1 MKILSTLLLSVTSSI
16 LAAQI
21 PNPSFENW
29 QYSSPPYYP
38 ISWTTAN
45 RLANGYV
52 VESSA
57 AHAGT
62 LAARLNSMYNL
73 GGYLET
79 WNGHTGYFVN
89 SGNPDALNGWYIL
102 NSVGFDEL
110 EVVVNTKCS
119 SGINGVDTLITMT
132 PTTVYKQF
140 SACISYTPG
149 CTADSASIFI
159 ELTNANFGAT
169 NNGSYI
175 IVDDLSFGPCATSG
189 IDAINNGVTLESVYP
204 NPASQLANIVYAI
217 PNSSMVSVSLYDLNG
232 RKVMNILDNTNQTPG
247 RYKIPVD
254 VTKLANGVYAYTIT
268 VNGVPYTQKLVV
280 AK

>member
-1 MKILSTLLLSVTSSI
+1 MKKLATLFLTAASSVIL
-16 LAAQI
+16 AQI

-38 ISWTTAN
+38 ISWTTDN
-45 RLANGYV
+45 RIANGYV
-52 VESSA
+52 VESSN

-62 LAARLNSMYNL
+62 LAARLNSIYNL
-73 GGYLET
+73 GGYVET
-79 WNGHTGYFVN
+79 WNGNSRYFAN

-110 EVVVNTKCS
+110 EVIVNTKCS
-119 SGINGVDTLITMT
+119 GGANGIDTMITMT
-132 PTTVYKQF
+132 PTSVYKQF
-140 SACISYTPG
+140 SACINYTPG
-149 CTADSASIFI
+149 CTADSAAIFI

-175 IVDDLSFGPCATSG
+175 IVDDLSFGPCATSS
-189 IDAINNGVTLESVYP
+189 IEDIKSGVTLESAYP
-204 NPASQLANIVYAI
+204 NPASEFCNIIYSI
-217 PNSSMVSVSLYDLNG
+217 PGSSTVNVALYDLNG
-232 RKVMNILDNTNQTPG
+232 RKVMSILNNTNQTSG

-254 VTKLANGVYAYTIT
+254 VSKLANGVYAYTIT
-268 VNGVPYTQKLVV
+268 VDGVPYTQKLVV